1 MALLGCG
8 GVSRTFACEAALA
21 GCAVVDAVRDPLS
34 PRALQLREDV
44 ERLVPGASF
53 ELVSMGGLSGDFDL
67 LINGTPVG
75 MTPHPEGCPVGREV
89 LSRTAAVFDAIY
101 NPARTRLLQLAE
113 AEGARTLGGMPML
126 VWQAVQAHTCWY
138 GASFRQEDI
147 EALCQEAEEELARRF
162 GGPGGGTLMEQ
173 GRNIILCGFMGC
185 GKTTVGKRVAA
196 RTGRRFVDMDEFIT
210 QQAGMSVSEIFARLG
225 EADFRRR
232 EREACRELAGE
243 RDCVI
248 GHRRWRT
255 DLPGKCGSLAG
266 SGPYRA
272 AGCGAEV
279 LLLRLAGDKTR
290 PLLARAGPGG
300 KILVSVPD
308 PVAPLPP
315 GGVGTGFHRAGG
327 IPRSGS
333 GAGADGIKGSRPG
346 RTRQKS
352 DGTQTKFLSK
362 NG

>member
-1 MALLGCG
+1 
-8 GVSRTFACEAALA
+8 
-21 GCAVVDAVRDPLS
+21 
-34 PRALQLREDV
+34 
-44 ERLVPGASF
+44 
-53 ELVSMGGLSGDFDL
+53 
-67 LINGTPVG
+67 
-75 MTPHPEGCPVGREV
+75 
-89 LSRTAAVFDAIY
+89 
-101 NPARTRLLQLAE
+101 
-113 AEGARTLGGMPML
+113 
-126 VWQAVQAHTCWY
+126 
-138 GASFRQEDI
+138 
-147 EALCQEAEEELARRF
+147 
-162 GGPGGGTLMEQ
+162 MEQ

-248 GHRRWRT
+248 ATGGGALT
-255 DLPGKCGSLAG
+255 FPENVEALAG
-266 SGPYRA
+266 SGPIVLLDVA
-272 AGCGAEV
+272 PEV
-279 LLLRLAGDKTR
+279 LLLRLAGTKPGRCWPGRTGR
-290 PLLARAGPGG
+290 KNFGLCTGPGCPFTAG
-300 KILVSVPD
+300 RRRYRFPS
-308 PVAPLPP
+308 
-315 GGVGTGFHRAGG
+315 GGG

-352 DGTQTKFLSK
+352 DETQTKFLSK